1 MTPGELLRS
10 AFRGITANKL
20 RSALTL
26 LGVMIGVAA
35 VILLLAV
42 GNGSSSQ
49 IRNLITQL
57 GTNTLTVRA
66 GSGFGFGGG
75 AASSSDSTKKLT
87 LEVAD
92 RLAGSHLGHVK
103 AVVPQVDTSLTVSS
117 PTASEDSTSLV
128 GTTPDY
134 FTVTT
139 NRIGQG
145 AAFTDTDVTNATKT
159 AVIGSTLAA
168 ELFPTGSALGQTID
182 VDGTPFTVVGVL
194 QTVSSTG
201 AQDANSVV
209 IAPITRVQRSYTG
222 FGPISSMTVE
232 ATSSDAVAAA
242 QGETEVMLNQL
253 LAYDP
258 DASASGTAGAA
269 ASGSSASGSSAAGS
283 PGFAASSDGR
293 STQAPYTITDQTQLL
308 QTAAASAQSFTVLLG
323 AVAAISLLV
332 GGIGVTNV
340 MLVTVTERTREIGIR
355 KALGATRGAIL
366 GQFLVEAAT
375 LTLLGGVLGVVVA
388 LVGAQF
394 PINGTQPEVLGFSI
408 PLALGVSV
416 AIGVFFGVY
425 PAARAAGMRPI
436 QALRAI

>member
-42 GNGSSSQ
+42 GNGSSAQ

-66 GSGFGFGGG
+66 GSGFGFDST
-75 AASSSDSTKKLT
+75 ASSTSTKKLT
-87 LEVAD
+87 LRVAD
-92 RLAGSHLGHVK
+92 QLAASKLGHVK
-103 AVVPQVDTSLTVSS
+103 AVVPEVDTSLTVSS
-117 PTASEDSTSLV
+117 TSASEESTSLI
-128 GTTPDY
+128 GTTSDY

-139 NRIGQG
+139 NKIGTG
-145 AAFTDTDVTNATKT
+145 SAFTDADVTDASKT
-159 AVIGSTLAA
+159 AVIGATLAS
-168 ELFPTGSALGQTID
+168 ELFPTGSALGQSID

-201 AQDANSVV
+201 VQDANSVV

-232 ATSSDAVAAA
+232 ATSSDAVTAA
-242 QGETEVMLNQL
+242 QGETEVMLDQL
-253 LAYDP
+253 LGYDP
-258 DASASGTAGAA
+258 DT
-269 ASGSSASGSSAAGS
+269 
-283 PGFAASSDGR
+283 ASS
-293 STQAPYTITDQTQLL
+293 TTEAPYTITDQTQLL
-308 QTAAASAQSFTVLLG
+308 ETAAASAQSFTVLLG

-355 KALGATRGAIL
+355 KALGATRVAIL

-375 LTLLGGVLGVVVA
+375 LTLLGGVLGMVVA
-388 LVGAQF
+388 LIGAQF
-394 PINGTQPEVLGFSI
+394 EINGTQPEVLGFSI

-436 QALRAI
+436 QALRAV